1 MTMTI
6 KMRMLMI
13 TLMERVTYHDYQDD
27 DDGDDDDGED
37 DVGDDLGG
45 EG

>member
-13 TLMERVTYHDYQDD
+13 TLMERVTYHDYWDD

-37 DVGDDLGG
+37 DVDDDLGG